1 MAGVV
6 IVKNLSSAHL
16 DGQGTPMCVPSTV
29 EENSKGNG

>member
-6 IVKNLSSAHL
+6 IVQSPL